1 MDMDNDSNDFTL
13 PPAPRGLCFDRND
26 FVKTSFSVD
35 NFLSDHQD
43 VASLETMRDDLG
55 VYLKV
60 LRLAMI
66 ELINKDYANFVNLCA
81 TLIGFD
87 KAIVKIQVP
96 LGQLNEEVI
105 NVKQCLEDAMKE
117 LSLWLSQRHGLIK
130 KKQLLKY
137 YSQTL
142 NCLTTL
148 ENVLHEISDKRK
160 YEQIIIADRAAM
172 QYNQLKYSISKCDS
186 LVKPDQKKQ
195 YNEVGRKLVQILNDL
210 LFQFWNDN
218 NEEYLLRTLLTLTS
232 LDRVTETEMLI
243 RKQAVAPLLQD
254 IINEPALQRS
264 KDGLQGVYK
273 SILSLLDSKL
283 NLFIVVTQHSKL
295 TFLAKKYKFLVNC
308 FWCEV
313 ESRLEVNLASI
324 FAPGNPQ
331 LFYRRYSES
340 MHFIKQLEEYCSTKE
355 MIQLL
360 HETAEYKSFLR
371 RWNLPVYF
379 QIRFQE
385 IAGSFEASLKSSPTL
400 QSNDDFILLET
411 YKCWK
416 ALQDCWSDGIYI
428 EALAHKFWKL
438 SLQLLCRY
446 ATWITSICSEQPVS
460 PKLESTGINK
470 ILIDNCISL
479 HLDSSTLAQ
488 QLNKLLIIV
497 ESKTPNNSR
506 ELIRESLKPTEALL
520 QGTKVKI
527 SECIVNE
534 LYEYFNVQLK
544 QVSDIPRLYR
554 KTNRSIPTKPCNYI
568 DVIARSMQ
576 EFSEDATKRLDNS
589 FLVELY
595 NMLFNVMTIS
605 YYKYVEDVLVSVQ
618 RTEESLRRLKQIRD
632 MASPQSNDSS
642 GITDGDK
649 IRLQLN
655 VDVVS
660 YTKLAET
667 LLVDV
672 NSVHKLAD
680 LSSMVTD
687 AVKNINIK

>member
-1 MDMDNDSNDFTL
+1 MDNDSNDFTL

-26 FVKTSFSVD
+26 FVKSNFSVD
-35 NFLSDHQD
+35 DFLSDHQN

-96 LGQLNEEVI
+96 LSQLNEEVLS
-105 NVKQCLEDAMKE
+105 VKQCLEDAMKE
-117 LSLWLSQRHGLIK
+117 LSLWLNQRHVLIK

-137 YSQTL
+137 YSQTI

-148 ENVLHEISDKRK
+148 EDILNDISDKQK
-160 YEQIIIADRAAM
+160 HEQIILADRAAM
-172 QYNQLKYSISKCDS
+172 QFNQLKFSVSKCDS
-186 LVKPDQKKQ
+186 LVKPEQKKQ
-195 YNEVGRKLVQILNDL
+195 YNEVGRKLIQTLNEL
-210 LFQFWNDN
+210 LFYFWNES
-218 NEEYLLRTLLTLTS
+218 NEEYLVKTLLTLTT

-254 IINEPALQRS
+254 LINEPALQRS

-273 SILSLLDSKL
+273 SILSLLENKL
-283 NLFIVVTQHSKL
+283 SLFIAVTQHSKL
-295 TFLAKKYKFLVNC
+295 NFLTRRYNFLVNC

-313 ESRLEVNLASI
+313 ENRLEVNLASI

-331 LFYRRYSES
+331 LFYRRYSDS
-340 MHFIKQLEEYCSTKE
+340 MQFITKLEDYCSNKE
-355 MIQLL
+355 TIQVL
-360 HETAEYKSFLR
+360 HETPEFKSFLR

-385 IAGSFEASLKSSPTL
+385 IAGGFEASLKSMPTL
-400 QSNDDFILLET
+400 ESNDDFILLET

-446 ATWITSICSEQPVS
+446 ATWITNICAQKFPSRQEP
-460 PKLESTGINK
+460 TCINK
-470 ILIDNCISL
+470 NLINNSISL
-479 HLDSSTLAQ
+479 YVDSSTLAQ
-488 QLNKLLIIV
+488 KLTKFLEII
-497 ESKTPNNSR
+497 ESKIPNKCID
-506 ELIRESLKPTEALL
+506 LVRESLKPTEELL
-520 QGTKVKI
+520 QGTKNKI

-534 LYEYFNVQLK
+534 LFAYFDVQLK

-568 DVIARSMQ
+568 DVIAKTMK
-576 EFSEDATKRLDNS
+576 EFSEDATKALDNS
-589 FLVELY
+589 YLIHVY
-595 NMLFNVMTIS
+595 NMLFNVMTVS

-618 RTEESLRRLKQIRD
+618 KTEESLRRLKQIRD
-632 MASPQSNDSS
+632 MASPQNNDTS

-660 YTKLAET
+660 YRKLAES
-667 LLVDV
+667 LLVNV
-672 NSVHKLAD
+672 NSVHKLTD